1 MKIPPAASALVAT
14 FTLISTMP
22 TPSFA
27 AEPCEEKACIEL
39 YIQDGRIVI
48 EGRRGKGPTSIS
60 TPAPSKSAQPKVSKK
75 PSTPRPV
82 STPRVR
88 STKKAVAP
96 KVAKP
101 KVAKPQKSAEPGF
114 SLFDKL
120 VETIPTSGIAY
131 QPSFSPLIKTP
142 VFFWCDVPTA
152 FTKKVEILGEVVNIR
167 LKPAFIW
174 HYGDGVIFATRDVG
188 AGYPDGKIQHSYS
201 KPGHYLIELVTSWQ
215 GEYTIGGV
223 SRPIPSELVT
233 VAILPITVVAAPTRF
248 LN

>member
-1 MKIPPAASALVAT
+1 MRATVAAIIALS
-14 FTLISTMP
+14 TLT

-27 AEPCEEKACIEL
+27 AEECEEKTCIDL

-48 EGRRGKGPTSIS
+48 EGRRGKGPTSTTVATPVPTKSARPKASKRALTPTPVTPKPVTTPRVRTTRKPVVKKVS
-60 TPAPSKSAQPKVSKK
+60 TPAPKKS
-75 PSTPRPV
+75 
-82 STPRVR
+82 
-88 STKKAVAP
+88 
-96 KVAKP
+96 
-101 KVAKPQKSAEPGF
+101 SAPGF

-142 VFFWCDVPTA
+142 IYFWCDVPTV
-152 FTKKVEILGEVVNIR
+152 FTKKVEILGEVVNLR
-167 LKPAFIW
+167 LRPTFIW

-201 KPGHYLIELVTSWQ
+201 KPGHYLIELVTNWQ
-215 GEYTIGGV
+215 GDYTIGGV